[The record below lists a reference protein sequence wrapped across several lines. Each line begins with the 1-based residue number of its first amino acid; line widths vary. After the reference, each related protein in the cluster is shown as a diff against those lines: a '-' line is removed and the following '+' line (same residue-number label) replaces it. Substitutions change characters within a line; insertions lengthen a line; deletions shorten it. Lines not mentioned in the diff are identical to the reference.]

1 MYLIIDSTT
10 RAGAVG
16 LWQPGAGLRASRTW
30 ESTHNHTAELAPAI
44 DAILVEAGLSPGSIA
59 GIGVGIGPGGFS
71 ALRAGLGVAKGLAF
85 SLCVPIAGVDTLEAA
100 AYPFRTDAAT
110 ICALLPAGR
119 ELVAWA
125 VFRSEAGSWAR
136 ISDDQVTA
144 LEDVLDAV
152 DRGALFVGEAA
163 TAARG
168 TIEARLGDRAAFA
181 ESDGPLVRLAG
192 VAELALAQLE
202 RGESSPIAAL
212 QPNYVR
218 PPSIGAPG
226 GQRRVKL
233 GGTSP
238 RR

>member
-44 DAILVEAGLSPGSIA
+44 DAMLVEAGLSPTSIA
-59 GIGVGIGPGGFS
+59 AIGVGIGPGGFS
-71 ALRAGLGVAKGLAF
+71 ALRAGLGIAKGMAF
-85 SLCVPIAGVDTLEAA
+85 SLGVPIAGVDTLEAA
-100 AYPFRTDAAT
+100 AYPFRSCAAT
-110 ICALLPAGR
+110 IYALLPAGR

-125 VFRSEAGSWAR
+125 MFRSEAGSWAR

-144 LEDVLDAV
+144 LDDLLDAA

-163 TAARG
+163 PVARD
-168 TIEARLGDRAAFA
+168 TIATRLGDRAAFA
-181 ESDGPLVRLAG
+181 DNDGPLLRLAG

-202 RGESSPIAAL
+202 RGESSPVAAL

-226 GQRRVKL
+226 RQRRVK
-233 GGTSP
+233 P
-238 RR
+238 RGLPAEH

>member
-16 LWQPGAGLRASRTW
+16 LWQSGAGLRSSRTW
-30 ESTHNHTAELAPAI
+30 ESTHNHTAELAPTI
-44 DAILVEAGLSPGSIA
+44 DAILVEAGLSPTGIA

-71 ALRAGLGVAKGLAF
+71 ALRAGLGVAKGMAF
-85 SLCVPIAGVDTLEAA
+85 SLGVPVAGVDTLEAT
-100 AYPFRTDAAT
+100 AYPFRDEAAA

-125 VFRSEAGSWAR
+125 MFRSEAGGWAR
-136 ISDDQVTA
+136 VSDDQVTA
-144 LEDVLDAV
+144 LEDVLDTV
-152 DRGALFVGEAA
+152 GRGALFVGEAA
-163 TAARG
+163 AASRD
-168 TIEARLGDRAAFA
+168 IIAARLGDGATFA
-181 ESDGPLVRLAG
+181 EDDGPLVRLTG
-192 VAELALAQLE
+192 VAELAIARLE
-202 RGESSPIAAL
+202 RGDSSPIAAL

-226 GQRRVKL
+226 GQRRVKP

>member
-44 DAILVEAGLSPGSIA
+44 DAILVEAGLSPTSIA

-85 SLCVPIAGVDTLEAA
+85 SLGVPIAGVDTLEAA

-125 VFRSEAGSWAR
+125 MFQSEAGSWAR

-163 TAARG
+163 TAARDA
-168 TIEARLGDRAAFA
+168 IAARLGNRAAFA
-181 ESDGPLVRLAG
+181 DSDGLLVRLAG

-202 RGESSPIAAL
+202 RRESSPIAAL

-226 GQRRVKL
+226 GPRRVKH

>member
-16 LWQPGAGLRASRTW
+16 LWQRGIGLRASRTW
-30 ESTHNHTAELAPAI
+30 ESMHNHTAELAPAI
-44 DAILVEAGLSPGSIA
+44 DAILVEAGLSPASIA

-85 SLCVPIAGVDTLEAA
+85 SLGVPVAGIDTLEAA
-100 AYPFRTDAAT
+100 AYPFRRDAAT

-125 VFRSEAGSWAR
+125 VFQSEAGSWSR
-136 ISDDQVTA
+136 ISEDQVTA
-144 LEDVLDAV
+144 LDDVLDAV

-163 TAARG
+163 TAARD
-168 TIEARLGDRAAFA
+168 TIAARLGDRAAFA
-181 ESDGPLVRLAG
+181 ENDGPLVRLAG

-218 PPSIGAPG
+218 PPTIGAPG
-226 GQRRVKL
+226 GERRVKPRGTAL
-233 GGTSP
+233 GN
-238 RR
+238 

>member
-16 LWQPGAGLRASRTW
+16 LWQHGVGLHASRTW
-30 ESTHNHTAELAPAI
+30 ESTHNHTAELAPAV
-44 DAILVEAGLSPGSIA
+44 DAILVEAGLSPTGIA

-71 ALRAGLGVAKGLAF
+71 ALRAGLGVAKGMAF
-85 SLCVPIAGVDTLEAA
+85 SLGVPIAGVDTLEAA
-100 AYPFRTDAAT
+100 AYPFRTNATT

-125 VFRSEAGSWAR
+125 LFRSEAGSWAR
-136 ISDDQVTA
+136 KSDDQVTA
-144 LEDVLDAV
+144 LDDVLDAV
-152 DRGALFVGEAA
+152 EGDALFVGEAA
-163 TAARG
+163 TASRD
-168 TIEARLGDRAAFA
+168 TIAARLGDGAAFA
-181 ESDGPLVRLAG
+181 EDDGPLVRLAG

-226 GQRRVKL
+226 GQRRVKP

>member
-16 LWQPGAGLRASRTW
+16 LWRPGAGLRASRTW

-44 DAILVEAGLSPGSIA
+44 DAILVEAGLSPAGIA
-59 GIGVGIGPGGFS
+59 AIGVGTGPGGFS
-71 ALRAGLGVAKGLAF
+71 ALRAGLGVAKGMAF
-85 SLCVPIAGVDTLEAA
+85 SLGVPIAGVDTLEAA
-100 AYPFRTDAAT
+100 AYPFRGDAAT

-125 VFRSEAGSWAR
+125 LFRSEAGGWSR

-144 LEDVLDAV
+144 LDDVLEAV

-163 TAARG
+163 GAARD
-168 TIEARLGDRAAFA
+168 TIGARLGDRAAFA
-181 ESDGPLVRLAG
+181 EDDGPLVRLSG
-192 VAELALAQLE
+192 VAELAVARLE

-226 GQRRVKL
+226 GQRRVKP
-233 GGTSP
+233 GGRSP